1 MSRPLLL
8 NTTERRPLYLIE
20 FLNKTQELQSSS
32 DGMAVASLVEK
43 DIIWL
48 LVMAQILNRASA
60 QYMQEYLDQKKLQ
73 DAKANLIIDN
83 LQV

>member
-73 DAKANLIIDN
+73 DKASKSIIDN